1 VLVLR
6 SFVEHECDPS

>member
-6 SFVEHECDPS
+6 SVVEHECDPS